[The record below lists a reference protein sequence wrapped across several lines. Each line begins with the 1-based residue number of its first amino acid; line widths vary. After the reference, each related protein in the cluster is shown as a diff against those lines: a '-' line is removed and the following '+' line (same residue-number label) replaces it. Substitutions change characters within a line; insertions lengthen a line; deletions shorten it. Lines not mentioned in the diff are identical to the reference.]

1 MDAIEKTLLEQIAG
15 LHEIPTGAYNI
26 RKNGETESRNV
37 TANIDIVSKS
47 DGSGIE
53 IHVKPGTRHESV
65 HVPVIL
71 SQSGLNEVVYN
82 DFYIGEGADVVI
94 IAGCGIHNSGCD
106 NSRHDGIH
114 LHVRLRCPF
123 RFQAEHLRHFLHII
137 SIIIRWKPHNA
148 ILGGIPHGQC
158 RQVPRHESRRS
169 RCYVDFPA
177 VGKGQVRIRVEN
189 IKFHAIACL
198 RGKHTNKT
206 PNRRTGGSYNV
217 RSRLAQNTA

>member
-1 MDAIEKTLLEQIAG
+1 MDAVEKTLLEQIAG

-114 LHVRLRCPF
+114 RFFIEKGAKVR
-123 RFQAEHLRHFLHII
+123 
-137 SIIIRWKPHNA
+137 
-148 ILGGIPHGQC
+148 
-158 RQVPRHESRRS
+158 
-169 RCYVDFPA
+169 YV
-177 VGKGQVRIRVEN
+177 E
-189 IKFHAIACL
+189 
-198 RGKHTNKT
+198 KH
-206 PNRRTGGSYNV
+206 
-217 RSRLAQNTA
+217 

>member
-82 DFYIGEGADVVI
+82 DFYIGEGAQVDIVAGIESLLNIAIKQSDVPALSNENPYSQTNPQPLHFPKKFPKLVDSS
-94 IAGCGIHNSGCD
+94 GQPWHNHLVHS
-106 NSRHDGIH
+106 HDFYLGKS
-114 LHVRLRCPF
+114 
-123 RFQAEHLRHFLHII
+123 QQ
-137 SIIIRWKPHNA
+137 IR
-148 ILGGIPHGQC
+148 
-158 RQVPRHESRRS
+158 
-169 RCYVDFPA
+169 
-177 VGKGQVRIRVEN
+177 
-189 IKFHAIACL
+189 
-198 RGKHTNKT
+198 
-206 PNRRTGGSYNV
+206 
-217 RSRLAQNTA
+217 